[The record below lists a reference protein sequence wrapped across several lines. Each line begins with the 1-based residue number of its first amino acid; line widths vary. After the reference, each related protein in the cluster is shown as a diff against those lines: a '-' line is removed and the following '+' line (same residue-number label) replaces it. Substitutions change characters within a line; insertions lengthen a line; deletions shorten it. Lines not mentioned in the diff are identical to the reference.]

1 MDSMLGGRTQAGTGE
16 CTYMSIV
23 PKQKNKKNKNKTEK
37 RGKGYEGWEKEEIS
51 SPLD

>member
-1 MDSMLGGRTQAGTGE
+1 TDSVMGGRTQAGTGE

-23 PKQKNKKNKNKTEK
+23 LKKKNKKRKKEKKK

-51 SPLD
+51 SPKD